1 MIYET
6 IYRKLSKLVP
16 NLAEIEEYA
25 KLTAPGYMDLGIDVI
40 DRNDEYT
47 VIALS
52 HYYKHPSGDMIPDP
66 DMEVRITHELQMAEA
81 MSYQDTFGYQQVYH
95 DWDTETQRFRKVA
108 PRAKK
113 ELNSFLNKWLTNL
126 LQQGHAIADKAGG

>member
-6 IYRKLSKLVP
+6 IYRKLNKLIP
-16 NLAEIEEYA
+16 NLAEIDEHA
-25 KLTAPGYMDLGIDVI
+25 KLTAPGYMDLGVDVI
-40 DRNDEYT
+40 QRDDDYT

-66 DMEVRITHELQMAEA
+66 DMEVRICHELQMAEA
-81 MSYQDTFGYQQVYH
+81 MSYQDSFGYQQVYH
-95 DWDTETQRFRKVA
+95 DWDADTQRFRKLA

-126 LQQGHAIADKAGG
+126 LQQGHAISDKAGV